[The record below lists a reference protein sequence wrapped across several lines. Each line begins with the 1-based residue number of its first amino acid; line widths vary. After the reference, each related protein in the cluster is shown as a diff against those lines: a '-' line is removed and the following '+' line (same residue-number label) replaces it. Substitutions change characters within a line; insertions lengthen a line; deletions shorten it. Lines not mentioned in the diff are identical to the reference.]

1 MAETVTIPDVTR
13 FTNNDN
19 PVISYLSI
27 TVVVLALYI
36 LLLRRDAA
44 KERKE
49 SNDTLSQVAAAVNV
63 LKGVI
68 DAKR

>member
-49 SNDTLSQVAAAVNV
+49 TNDTLSQVAAAVNV